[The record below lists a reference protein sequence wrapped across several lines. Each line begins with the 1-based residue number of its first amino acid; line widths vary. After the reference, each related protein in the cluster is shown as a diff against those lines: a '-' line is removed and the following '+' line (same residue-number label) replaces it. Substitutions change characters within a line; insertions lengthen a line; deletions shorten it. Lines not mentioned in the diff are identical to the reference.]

1 MMTNPAPSSHACAE
15 SIPRARGEAMPEA
28 IVRTAITCRNS
39 SQRCHEDK
47 GLLGSVV
54 VVGMIAASVIVVL
67 LNHAG
72 ERKGARVNGRYPST
86 VSTAAQLR
94 PSLPLSARVDLAQV
108 GNHPSV

>member
-47 GLLGSVV
+47 RLLGSVV
-54 VVGMIAASVIVVL
+54 VVGMIAESVIVVL
-67 LNHAG
+67 LNHAD
-72 ERKGARVNGRYPST
+72 ERKASRVNGRYPSI
-86 VSTAAQLR
+86 VYTALQPHLHFPCSAQ
-94 PSLPLSARVDLAQV
+94 
-108 GNHPSV
+108 